1 MRDAS
6 KRDAKGL
13 RAVASSEIRVN
24 EELKEQILVM
34 GIEIR
39 RD

>member
-1 MRDAS
+1 MRVAS
-6 KRDAKGL
+6 NRDAKRL
-13 RAVASSEIRVN
+13 RADAGSEIRVN
-24 EELKEQILVM
+24 EELKEQILVT